1 MLLNCGAGKILESPL
16 DIKEIKEVNPKGN
29 QSIFIGRID
38 VEGEAP
44 NTLATLCEEL
54 THWKRL

>member
-1 MLLNCGAGKILESPL
+1 MLLNCGAGKILDSPL

-44 NTLATLCEEL
+44 NTLAT
-54 THWKRL
+54 